1 MQDNQDLYEKD
12 SVVKRYL
19 SHRHLQPPEQTI
31 LNIVEKNNRDI
42 RMLDI
47 GVGAGRTT
55 HYFAPIAK
63 EYVGVDYSKKMID
76 ACIQKFQKANDQ
88 MSFHVCDARAMN
100 MFESNS
106 FDFVLFSFNGIDMLS
121 HEDRFQAFREMKRV
135 CKPDG
140 LFCFS
145 SHNLQSV
152 DELFKLSLVKNP
164 VRLMWGIYQIALLRL
179 LNSGPQKLKKMKH
192 AIISVSASSTRF
204 RHLTYFIKPME
215 QLQQLQEVGFKN
227 VRTFGLTNGQEIT
240 ARNDL
245 EESTDSWV
253 YYLCSQE

>member
-12 SVVKRYL
+12 KVVKRYL

-31 LNIVEKNNRDI
+31 LNLLEQSHRDMRI
-42 RMLDI
+42 LDI

-55 HYFAPIAK
+55 HYFAPLAK

-76 ACIQKFQKANDQ
+76 ACIEKFQDTNGH
-88 MSFHVCDARAMN
+88 MSFHVCDARAMD
-100 MFESNS
+100 MFENHS

-135 CKPDG
+135 CKPEG

-152 DELFKLSLVKNP
+152 EELF
-164 VRLMWGIYQIALLRL
+164 
-179 LNSGPQKLKKMKH
+179 
-192 AIISVSASSTRF
+192 
-204 RHLTYFIKPME
+204 
-215 QLQQLQEVGFKN
+215 
-227 VRTFGLTNGQEIT
+227 
-240 ARNDL
+240 
-245 EESTDSWV
+245 
-253 YYLCSQE
+253 